1 MGLSGISCKLWNN
14 EEEKNTEL
22 DIPFTDPDKISIQYF
37 EQLIPPKIFNKMMKE
52 NIIRKNNK
60 NNNKLKTM
68 KMSDNLFEN
77 ENPENKREIYYR
89 GEFNELDQKDG
100 IGKMIII
107 NKNQEKFIYYG
118 IWENDEIIEGRIYYM
133 DESEYNGQ
141 IKNYLRHGKGEYV
154 SELEKYEG
162 IWKEDK
168 KDGFGKIKFKDGM
181 KYEGEFKNNKF
192 NGKGDLYLPNG
203 AYYSGNFV
211 NNLFN
216 GEGFFQQKNN
226 IYNGHFKNGLFN
238 GYGEFKWIDGIDK
251 TIYKGNYSNG
261 KKDGKGT
268 LILKNGDIFKGN
280 WESGY
285 PHGEGVY
292 ETKNRKYF
300 ANWRTG
306 IFTQLVDV
314 EEKEGAEEENICL
327 NFQTPNE
334 NVDIANIATSL
345 NSNLSCI
352 STLIDASVEIFH

>member
-1 MGLSGISCKLWNN
+1 
-14 EEEKNTEL
+14 
-22 DIPFTDPDKISIQYF
+22 
-37 EQLIPPKIFNKMMKE
+37 MKE

-89 GEFNELDQKDG
+89 GEFNELDQKHG

-107 NKNQEKFIYYG
+107 NKNKEKFIYYG

-192 NGKGDLYLPNG
+192 NGKGKIKFLQEGHVYEGEFKNNAING
-203 AYYSGNFV
+203 MGIFKWK
-211 NNLFN
+211 N
-216 GEGFFQQKNN
+216 GE
-226 IYNGHFKNGLFN
+226 IYEGEMTNGTMNGYGKYKYANGQIYEGTYVNGVKQGLGKLIWPNCIYEGEFKNGN
-238 GYGEFKWIDGIDK
+238 PD
-251 TIYKGNYSNG
+251 
-261 KKDGKGT
+261 
-268 LILKNGDIFKGN
+268 
-280 WESGY
+280 
-285 PHGEGVY
+285 GEGVFISKGKKINVIY
-292 ETKNRKYF
+292 KNGKMH
-300 ANWRTG
+300 
-306 IFTQLVDV
+306 
-314 EEKEGAEEENICL
+314 KKK
-327 NFQTPNE
+327 
-334 NVDIANIATSL
+334 
-345 NSNLSCI
+345 
-352 STLIDASVEIFH
+352 